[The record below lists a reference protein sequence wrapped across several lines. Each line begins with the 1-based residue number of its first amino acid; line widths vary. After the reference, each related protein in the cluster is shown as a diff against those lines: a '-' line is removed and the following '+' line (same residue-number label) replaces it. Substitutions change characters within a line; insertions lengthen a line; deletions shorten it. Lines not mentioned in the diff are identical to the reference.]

1 MTHVI
6 KKILRFLKI
15 LSIVVLPILTA
26 YCIVMYWNAELI
38 VDKIHYGI
46 FMIALMIL
54 MTNNTNNGDSNKMAT
69 N

>member
-1 MTHVI
+1 M
-6 KKILRFLKI
+6 KILP
-15 LSIVVLPILTA
+15 IVVLPILTA

-54 MTNNTNNGDSNKMAT
+54 MTNNTNNGGSNKTAT

>member
-1 MTHVI
+1 M
-6 KKILRFLKI
+6 KILP
-15 LSIVVLPILTA
+15 IVVLPILTA

-54 MTNNTNNGDSNKMAT
+54 MTSNTNNGGSNKMAA

>member
-15 LSIVVLPILTA
+15 LSIVFLPILTA